1 MHAIHVSKA
10 SHKLACRKDGWM
22 DRLLPQMFD
31 NTAVWHY
38 LDRAIDVETD
48 FEDLPKEK
56 RYIIRK
62 VPLY

>member
-1 MHAIHVSKA
+1 MFQKHLINWLVG
-10 SHKLACRKDGWM
+10 RMDGWM

-31 NTAVWHY
+31 NRPTAVWHY